1 MLQTFVNLYFCQL
14 QPDLLM
20 KHKKLPL
27 IWSVH
32 RPPKPLHDFLPVK
45 AGIKANHIV
54 SMNSDTGE
62 VTKRWDFSSYE
73 VRLITTSDKWKQKSF
88 LLRELL
94 IFIRSDFK
102 RWVVLGHSLI
112 YTSIHVRWLISVEDI
127 IWSFRKHSDARK
139 LDLAIPEKG
148 KDLTAV

>member
-1 MLQTFVNLYFCQL
+1 MLQTFINLYFCQL

-62 VTKRWDFSSYE
+62 VTKRRDFSSYE

-127 IWSFRKHSDARK
+127 ILSFRKHSDARK
-139 LDLAIPEKG
+139 LDLEIPEKG
-148 KDLTAV
+148 KDLTTV